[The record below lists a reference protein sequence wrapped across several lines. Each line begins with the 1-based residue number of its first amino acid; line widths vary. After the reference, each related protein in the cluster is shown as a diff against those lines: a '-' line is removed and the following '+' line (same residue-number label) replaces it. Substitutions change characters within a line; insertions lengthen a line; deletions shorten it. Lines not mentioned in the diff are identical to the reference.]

1 MIDGGSRRQGVAMQ
15 TSPTVVP
22 LCIFALILIPSQIDA
37 AQQPGDKAFTAS
49 IGYADSH
56 NESAYQTDDAL
67 SFSFDY
73 QETRN
78 ASYRGLV
85 GFITVDSSTSMAGA
99 TALPDADAFFVLGN
113 IVLNARFN
121 FLNPYLTFGVG
132 VYSFRLSENGNT
144 STNLELGANWGAGLD
159 IQVLSS
165 FAIRGEV
172 IFHYATGE
180 VSNPIDTITLGG
192 RFTF

>member
-1 MIDGGSRRQGVAMQ
+1 MQ
-15 TSPTVVP
+15 TSPTAIP
-22 LCIFALILIPSQIDA
+22 LCMLALVFIPSQADA
-37 AQQPGDKAFTAS
+37 ATQPGDKSFTAS

-67 SFSFDY
+67 TFSLDY
-73 QETRN
+73 QKTRS
-78 ASYRGLV
+78 ASYRAQV
-85 GFITVDSSTSMAGA
+85 GFVTVDSSLSSAGA
-99 TALPDADAFFVLGN
+99 AALPDADAFFVLGN
-113 IVLNARFN
+113 FVLNARFN

-132 VYSFRLSENGNT
+132 VYSVRLSENGNS

-159 IQVLSS
+159 IQLLRW
-165 FAIRGEV
+165 FALRGEV
-172 IFHYATGE
+172 LFHYTTGE